1 MGTTLR
7 VVGPAGE
14 TDRTGQTRN
23 ALRRSSRWLAVILG
37 VLMWFAWLLVAA
49 MILALVLYRGSGI
62 SLGPSGGFIG
72 SPAPDGYTSFATL
85 ATRFRVGGVLAV
97 ILQFTPGAM
106 LLRQLR
112 DLFRLYAC
120 DVVFSRRNALLLK
133 HTAAWLI
140 AYAATPFLSHVLLS
154 TTDLIVDQAWFHA
167 DEVKALVV
175 GLLLFGIAQ
184 VMEFGHEIERD
195 RDGII

>member
-1 MGTTLR
+1 METAPGL
-7 VVGPAGE
+7 VGIGADPDDAG
-14 TDRTGQTRN
+14 RTRN
-23 ALRRSSRWLAVILG
+23 ALRRSSRWLAAVLG
-37 VLMWFAWLLVAA
+37 TLMWSAWLLLAA
-49 MILALVLYRGSGI
+49 MILALVLYRGPAIG
-62 SLGPSGGFIG
+62 LGPDGGYIG
-72 SPAPDGYTSFATL
+72 TPMPDGYTPFTTL
-85 ATRFRVGGVLAV
+85 ATRFRIGGILAV

-112 DLFRLYAC
+112 DLFRLYARGI
-120 DVVFSRRNALLLK
+120 VFSRRNALLLK
-133 HTAAWLI
+133 HTAAWLV
-140 AYAATPFLSHVLLS
+140 AYAATPLLSHVLLS

-195 RDGII
+195 REGFV

>member
-1 MGTTLR
+1 MS
-7 VVGPAGE
+7 A
-14 TDRTGQTRN
+14 
-23 ALRRSSRWLAVILG
+23 SR
-37 VLMWFAWLLVAA
+37 
-49 MILALVLYRGSGI
+49 YS
-62 SLGPSGGFIG
+62 
-72 SPAPDGYTSFATL
+72 YTSFATL
-85 ATRFRVGGVLAV
+85 ATRFRVGGILAV

-106 LLRQLR
+106 LLKQLR
-112 DLFRLYAC
+112 DLFRLYAQG
-120 DVVFSRRNALLLK
+120 VVFSHCNALLLK

-154 TTDLIVDQAWFHA
+154 TTDLIVDQVWFHA
-167 DEVKALVV
+167 DQVKALVV